1 MNRKPADKTRD
12 LADRMRE
19 VADAIRKVADTFR
32 KPADGM
38 DIMTASKTLN
48 NKRPSRK
55 GES

>member
-12 LADRMRE
+12 LANRMRE

-48 NKRPSRK
+48 NKTSVAER
-55 GES
+55 